1 MKQYI
6 VRKYIMAKSA
16 KEAIK
21 LDNKSE
27 VDDCW
32 VDEDWKAGQY
42 EKPQDVGFKIKK

>member
-21 LDNKSE
+21 LDSKAE

-32 VDEDWKAGQY
+32 VDEDWKASLY
-42 EKPQDVGFKIKK
+42 EKSQDMGFKNKK